1 MPAPST
7 GKRKR
12 TTLPSLSSS
21 KANRAQAAA
30 QKKPTTSKHR
40 NSMNDDGDDNDGE
53 SKASKFGFKKKAPK
67 PYARGPRSTRPR
79 NPRKASDDEESEG
92 SGYEEVGGGGYS
104 DDDDDEF
111 GGAGSSSDDD
121 GGMDITAALSGSMPG
136 SSKGGLKASAS
147 RAKQPSQDAAFHAAG
162 GKKKGS
168 QYVPGQD
175 DEDDEDAGS
184 DGDAIVEM
192 MEKRNVKDAKAVV
205 KSVVSKKGDNG
216 KNVKEATGGGSF
228 QSMGQCNILFDLL
241 RWYRRDSRTIC
252 VVSHG
257 ASQRLELELTFRF
270 PRSPPASGLL
280 PSLLKSIMK
289 KYKTPTPIQR
299 LSIPAALSS
308 PPRDIVAMSRTG
320 SGKTLAYV
328 APLIQRLHGRHSSTF
343 GARAIVLC
351 PGRELAVQ
359 ILKVGKEMARGFK
372 SGGGAD
378 HAGDD
383 AEDGDANG
391 KRNGD
396 ELRWG
401 LVVGGEGL
409 DEQFEMISSNPD
421 V

>member
-1 MPAPST
+1 
-7 GKRKR
+7 
-12 TTLPSLSSS
+12 
-21 KANRAQAAA
+21 
-30 QKKPTTSKHR
+30 
-40 NSMNDDGDDNDGE
+40 
-53 SKASKFGFKKKAPK
+53 
-67 PYARGPRSTRPR
+67 
-79 NPRKASDDEESEG
+79 
-92 SGYEEVGGGGYS
+92 
-104 DDDDDEF
+104 
-111 GGAGSSSDDD
+111 
-121 GGMDITAALSGSMPG
+121 
-136 SSKGGLKASAS
+136 
-147 RAKQPSQDAAFHAAG
+147 
-162 GKKKGS
+162 
-168 QYVPGQD
+168 
-175 DEDDEDAGS
+175 
-184 DGDAIVEM
+184 
-192 MEKRNVKDAKAVV
+192 
-205 KSVVSKKGDNG
+205 
-216 KNVKEATGGGSF
+216 
-228 QSMGQCNILFDLL
+228 
-241 RWYRRDSRTIC
+241 
-252 VVSHG
+252 
-257 ASQRLELELTFRF
+257 
-270 PRSPPASGLL
+270 
-280 PSLLKSIMK
+280 MK

-383 AEDGDANG
+383 GEDGDANG